1 MSQQRFLSVR
11 RPASERWG
19 ADRGFTAVEVLV
31 VALLCSIMAAL
42 AIPFTSNTLKF
53 FRVDGD
59 SRALVNGISLAKMR
73 AASDFAYARF
83 YADLGA
89 RTYKVQTWSK
99 ATNSWVDEGGLS
111 ILSTQDNFGFGA
123 AAVAPPDAPS
133 PIAMAPACLDNA
145 GNAINN
151 TACVVFNSRGLPVD
165 GTGTPT
171 GQDSMYITD
180 GSTTFGVAVS
190 ASGQVRLWR
199 SPATLTPT
207 WTQQ

>member
-1 MSQQRFLSVR
+1 MSHKRFLSAHQT
-11 RPASERWG
+11 ASERWA

-31 VALLCSIMAAL
+31 VAMICSIMAAM
-42 AIPFTSNTLKF
+42 AIPFTSNTLKY

-73 AASDFAYARF
+73 AASDFSYARF

-89 RTYKVQTWSK
+89 RSYKVQAWSK
-99 ATNSWVDEGGLS
+99 TAGAWVDEGGTS
-111 ILSTQDNFGFGA
+111 WLSTQDNFGFGA
-123 AAVAPPDAPS
+123 AAVAPPNAPS
-133 PIAMAPACLDNA
+133 PIGQAPACLDNA

-171 GQDSMYITD
+171 GKDSVYITD
-180 GSTTFGVAVS
+180 GSTTFGVAIS
-190 ASGQVRLWR
+190 ASGQVLVWR

-207 WTQQ
+207 WSEQ